1 MAAQTA
7 PAGAITSL
15 LLLTGDGQPFKGP
28 EGVAL
33 GPAGDIYVM
42 DAGNSRIVKFD
53 SAGQPLLAWGS
64 RGSEDGQFLEISENT
79 GYLAVDAQ
87 GNVYV
92 ADTNNQRIQ
101 KFDANGKFL
110 AKWTAPAWVTD
121 DKTYPVYITATA
133 DGFIYALVYSDNTT
147 PVVQKYDAQG
157 KFLLQ
162 WGDQGSLKFN
172 SPLAITSDSQGHV
185 YVSELTGIIYTFDD
199 FGTLDSKFS
208 LSPVNNV
215 VTTPTGLARDTVG
228 NFYITDGPN
237 NRAIKVDATGKLLAA
252 WGSQG
257 TAPGQLFRP
266 YGITVGADDKIYIV
280 EHVNNRLQIF
290 GQGG

>member
-1 MAAQTA
+1 M
-7 PAGAITSL
+7 TSL
-15 LLLTGDGQPFKGP
+15 QFLAGDTQPLKGP

-33 GPAGDIYVM
+33 SPTGDIYVM
-42 DAGNSRIVKFD
+42 DAGNSRVVKFN
-53 SAGQPLLAWGS
+53 STGQPLLAWGS
-64 RGSEDGQFLEISENT
+64 RGSNDGQFLEISENT

-101 KFDANGKFL
+101 KFDANGNFL
-110 AKWTAPAWVTD
+110 AKWAAPAWVTD
-121 DKTYPVYITATA
+121 DKTYPVYITASA

-147 PVVQKYDAQG
+147 PVVQKYDLDG
-157 KFLLQ
+157 KFLMQ
-162 WGDQGSLKFN
+162 WGDEGDLKFN
-172 SPLAITSDSQGHV
+172 SPLAITSDAQGQV
-185 YVSELTGIIYTFDD
+185 YVSELTGIIYTFD
-199 FGTLDSKFS
+199 GSGKLIAQFS
-208 LSPVNNV
+208 LSPVNKV
-215 VTTPTGLARDTVG
+215 VTTPTGLARDSSG

-257 TAPGQLFRP
+257 TAAGQLFRP
-266 YGITVGADDKIYIV
+266 YGITVGADGKIYIV
-280 EHVNNRLQIF
+280 EHVNNRVQIF